1 MNLVTIC
8 ITTYNRKDL
17 LPFTLKSVIN
27 QTYKNT
33 EILIIDDYSDDG
45 TQELITNKILQLD
58 KRIKYFRH
66 EQNMGLAAARNT
78 AISITSGKY
87 FTFIDDDDQ
96 WQPNFVEEFVQL
108 AENYNDGWCF
118 CLLPEINRSRID
130 KPEGKLAEFIFRG
143 VTPPVASQF
152 YFTSSL
158 KRVGGY
164 DEKIKS
170 GVDHDLWF
178 TLSVED
184 INIRFLDKDLAIT
197 NKSFNESRMT
207 TNFYNRI
214 NLINN
219 SLKIWKNKIENY
231 YGKEFYLHF
240 YSAYNY
246 YLTKKAVLNDLRN
259 KRLISAVKK
268 IKYSPKKLLLLK
280 ELSKMLLRKL
290 LHLDRFPIDNSFLP
304 FKG

>member
-1 MNLVTIC
+1 MSLVTIC
-8 ITTYNRKDL
+8 ITTYNRKEL

-27 QTYKNT
+27 QTYQDT
-33 EILIIDDYSDDG
+33 EILIIDDYSNDG
-45 TQELITNKILQLD
+45 TQELITKELLKID
-58 KRIKYFRH
+58 SRIKYIRH
-66 EQNMGLAAARNT
+66 ENNKGLAAARNT
-78 AISITSGKY
+78 AIFHASGKY

-96 WQPNFVEEFVQL
+96 WKPNFVEEFVQL

-118 CLLPEINRSRID
+118 CLLPEINRSRIN
-130 KPEGKLAEFIFRG
+130 KTEGKLADFIVDG

-152 YFTSSL
+152 YFSSTL
-158 KRVGGY
+158 KRIGGY
-164 DEKIKS
+164 DERIKS

-197 NKSFNESRMT
+197 NKNFNESRMT
-207 TNFYNRI
+207 TNFHNRI
-214 NLINN
+214 NRINN
-219 SLKIWKNKIENY
+219 SLKIWRGKIENY

-240 YSAYNY
+240 HSAYNY

-268 IKYSPKKLLLLK
+268 IKYSPRKLLLLN

-290 LHLDRFPIDNSFLP
+290 FHLDRISIDNSFLP